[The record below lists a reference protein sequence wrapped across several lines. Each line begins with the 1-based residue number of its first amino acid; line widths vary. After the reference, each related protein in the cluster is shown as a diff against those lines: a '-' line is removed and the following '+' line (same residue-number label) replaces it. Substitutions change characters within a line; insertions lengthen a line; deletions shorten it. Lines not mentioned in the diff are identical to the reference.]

1 MIRPTPEF
9 LSLLE
14 NKCIEILVKTFVR
27 YSGLKVEVTQVN
39 DDIPQW
45 TSKFEHGDIV
55 VTVKAEW
62 KERE

>member
-39 DDIPQW
+39 DDIPHGYRP
-45 TSKFEHGDIV
+45 SKADNSES
-55 VTVKAEW
+55 
-62 KERE
+62 R